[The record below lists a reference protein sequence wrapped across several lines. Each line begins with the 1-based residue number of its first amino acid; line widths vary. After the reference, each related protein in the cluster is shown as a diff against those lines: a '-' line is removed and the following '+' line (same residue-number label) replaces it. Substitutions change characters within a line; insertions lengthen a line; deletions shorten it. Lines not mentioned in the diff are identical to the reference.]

1 MGITA
6 AGRLA
11 LINMVLYLSHKS
23 ALIMARCGIIFTING
38 TYPRTGITNMPLV
51 SGQLTYVLYPLWSLI
66 STIFN
71 SRPSEE
77 LTFHLSYCYF
87 AASAASDMCG
97 IWRIYIGVWQIYT
110 AGIDLGQ
117 LMHVLY
123 PLRNLFCAMI
133 NSKPS
138 EELTFHLS
146 HCYFAAGAAWGMC
159 VWHGVS
165 TSVCGQCVQLGSI

>member
-1 MGITA
+1 MPNPAFVLGCQR
-6 AGRLA
+6 GVGA
-11 LINMVLYLSHKS
+11 LRIPCKLSTYGGFRH
-23 ALIMARCGIIFTING
+23 IIFTING
-38 TYPRTGITNMPLV
+38 AYPRTGMSDMQLV

-87 AASAASDMCG
+87 AASAASGMCG
-97 IWRIYIGVWQIYT
+97 ILRIHIDVWQMYT

-123 PLRNLFCAMI
+123 PLCNLICTIF
-133 NSKPS
+133 NSRPS
-138 EELTFHLS
+138 GELTFHLS
-146 HCYFAAGAAWGMC
+146 YCYFAASAACDMRKILRI
-159 VWHGVS
+159 HIGV
-165 TSVCGQCVQLGSI
+165 